1 MKPIHSFLFS
11 TLSGILLILAWPA
24 TGGLTPLLFI
34 ALVPL
39 MWADLNHTKGKFFWY
54 ANWTFLL
61 FNVGSTWWV
70 WNASSF
76 GAVAAILLNALFT
89 TLIYLAVRFTRLQLS
104 SKHGYIALLV
114 YWVAWEYMHH
124 DWDLSWPWLTLGY
137 AFAERPEWVQW
148 YSYTGS
154 FGGSIWVLG
163 ANVLAFRVLKYW
175 SSEIKH
181 RLVSGR
187 AISLLLWI
195 MVPLLTSLIQ
205 YSNYQ
210 DLGEDMEVVLVQ
222 PNIDPYN
229 EKFGGMTSLDQ
240 VRKILDLAEDQITP
254 NTKFVVAPETA
265 IPDALSED
273 KLEGSQEY
281 QLLEAFAQR
290 HPQISIVIGA
300 TTYHFFSENEA
311 IPLTA
316 RTANGGAKYEV
327 YNTAVLVRKDSIPEF
342 YHKSKLVPGVEM
354 MPFPGFFMHFQDLAF
369 NLGGTTGS
377 LGRQEVRDVFYHQD
391 GTVVAPVICYES
403 IYGEFVGD
411 YVKNGAEAI
420 FIITNDGWWGDTPG
434 YKQHLAYARLRAVEQ
449 RRSVARSANTGISAT
464 INQRGDVIAQSQWWE
479 PVAIRDTIKVNK
491 EQTPYAKNGDV
502 IARTSLLF
510 SGLLL
515 LMAIGRK
522 LKER

>member
-1 MKPIHSFLFS
+1 
-11 TLSGILLILAWPA
+11 
-24 TGGLTPLLFI
+24 
-34 ALVPL
+34 
-39 MWADLNHTKGKFFWY
+39 
-54 ANWTFLL
+54 
-61 FNVGSTWWV
+61 
-70 WNASSF
+70 
-76 GAVAAILLNALFT
+76 
-89 TLIYLAVRFTRLQLS
+89 
-104 SKHGYIALLV
+104 
-114 YWVAWEYMHH
+114 
-124 DWDLSWPWLTLGY
+124 
-137 AFAERPEWVQW
+137 
-148 YSYTGS
+148 
-154 FGGSIWVLG
+154 
-163 ANVLAFRVLKYW
+163 
-175 SSEIKH
+175 
-181 RLVSGR
+181 
-187 AISLLLWI
+187 
-195 MVPLLTSLIQ
+195 
-205 YSNYQ
+205 
-210 DLGEDMEVVLVQ
+210 MEVVLVQ

-265 IPDALSED
+265 VPDALSED

-281 QLLEAFAQR
+281 QLLEEFAQK

-300 TTYHFFSENEA
+300 TTYHFFSEDEP

-327 YNTAVLVRKDSIPEF
+327 YNTALLVRKDSIPEF

-377 LGRQEVRDVFYHQD
+377 LGRQKVRDVFYHQD
-391 GTVVAPVICYES
+391 GTVVAPVVCYES

-479 PVAIRDTIKVNK
+479 PAVIRDTIKVNK

-515 LMAIGRK
+515 LMAVGRK